1 MSRNSIVAVI
11 GIVLTLAVLGAF
23 AFVVHNTPDAVYGDD
38 DVPAPEAASTP
49 IAGEPLLIAIEA
61 GESAESIG
69 AMLEDQGIIASGSH
83 FEVLVGLTGVQ
94 ESLEAGEYEFDRGI
108 PVAEAVN
115 RIAEGR
121 TASRYV
127 VIPEGLRAEEIGDIL
142 EQANIVT
149 KADFLAALDKSRYTQ
164 PFLSQVASTSLEG
177 YLFPAA
183 YEFRRNVTADE
194 VVSRLLD
201 GFQTNVADTLQFEG
215 QDFTLEQAVN
225 LAAIVEREAT
235 DTAEHPTIASVFENR
250 LRLGMPLQAD
260 PTVQFAIS
268 ADPAS
273 LTQYGV
279 WKEELTLEDLEFDS
293 PYNTYVYTG
302 LPPGPIANPGLDTIK
317 SVIRPAETE
326 YLYFVAK
333 GDGTHAFAETLAEH
347 FANVELYQ

>member
-1 MSRNSIVAVI
+1 VTRNRIVA
-11 GIVLTLAVLGAF
+11 IVGVGLALAVIGAF
-23 AFVVHNTPDAVYGDD
+23 AFVVYQTPNAVYGDD
-38 DVPAPEAASTP
+38 DLPEPAAAATP
-49 IAGEPLLIAIEA
+49 ASGEPLLITIDQ
-61 GESAESIG
+61 GESAETIG
-69 AMLEDQGIIASGSH
+69 AILEEQGIISSGSH
-83 FEVLVGLTGVQ
+83 FEILVGLTGVQ
-94 ESLEAGEYEFDRGI
+94 DSLEAGEYEFERGI

-115 RIAEGR
+115 RIAQGR

-142 EQANIVT
+142 EQANVVT
-149 KADFLAALDKSRYTQ
+149 KADFLAALDKSRYQQ
-164 PFLSQVASTSLEG
+164 PFLTQVTSPSLEG

-183 YEFRRNVTADE
+183 YEFSRNVTAEE
-194 VVSRLLD
+194 VVNRLLD
-201 GFQTNVADTLQFEG
+201 GFQTNVADVLQFEG

-273 LTQYGV
+273 LAQYGV
-279 WKEELTLEDLEFDS
+279 WKEELTLEDLEYDS

-302 LPPGPIANPGLDTIK
+302 LPPSPIANPGFDTIQ

-333 GDGTHAFAETLAEH
+333 GDGTHAFAETLDEH